1 MRNDSLSVYEE
12 IKRKLEDVAFEF
24 EYEQAA
30 HMQNRGTE
38 YKFVNPSLEFVFKS
52 LDVKSVATK
61 YYVKRIDDLPDA
73 PIGFVVGKTNG
84 LLKLECFAKP
94 NAVDSHAGN
103 PAWINTGSDLGLDNL
118 IKSIGLFLAGRVNG
132 TSAGILY
139 SFENRLANSKSD
151 HSKARLARL
160 ATAPKLPKKVLV
172 QTYVFLRNPDVVAEV
187 LFRANGRCERCQSD
201 APFIRR
207 SDCSPYLEVHHRLPL
222 ADGGEDTI
230 QNAIALCPNCH
241 REMHYG

>member
-1 MRNDSLSVYEE
+1 MEKTLLSEFE
-12 IKRKLEDVAFEF
+12 IIRRQLEDVAFDF
-24 EYEQAA
+24 ERVQLA
-30 HMQNRGTE
+30 HMQSRGKE
-38 YKFVNPSLEFVFKS
+38 YKFVNPSLDLAFSNLKLKS
-52 LDVKSVATK
+52 TATK
-61 YYVKRIDDLPDA
+61 YYLKRIDDLPDA

-84 LLKLECFAKP
+84 LLKLECIAKP

-103 PAWINTGSDLGLDNL
+103 PAWINKDSDLALDNL
-118 IKSIGLFLAGRVNG
+118 IKSVGLFLAGRVNG
-132 TSAGILY
+132 TPAGILY
-139 SFENRLANSKSD
+139 SFESRVANSQSD

-172 QTYVFLRNPDVVAEV
+172 QTHVFLRNPDVVAEV

-222 ADGGEDTI
+222 ADGGEDTVE
-230 QNAIALCPNCH
+230 NAIALCPNCH